1 MLRCAI
7 ALSLALAATLP
18 AHAQRVFQQNALR
31 GELVI
36 TQPPEV
42 LLNGKPA
49 RLAPSVR
56 IRNPSNLIQLSGSL
70 LGQQLVVNYT
80 LDTVGEL
87 RDVWILTD
95 AEAAKKPWPTTP
107 EQAQS
112 WVFDAT
118 LQTWRR
124 P

>member
-36 TQPPEV
+36 TQPPEA

-56 IRNPSNLIQLSGSL
+56 IRNQSNLIQLSGSL

-80 LDTVGEL
+80 LDAVGEL
-87 RDVWILTD
+87 RDVWILTA

-107 EQAQS
+107 EQAQR